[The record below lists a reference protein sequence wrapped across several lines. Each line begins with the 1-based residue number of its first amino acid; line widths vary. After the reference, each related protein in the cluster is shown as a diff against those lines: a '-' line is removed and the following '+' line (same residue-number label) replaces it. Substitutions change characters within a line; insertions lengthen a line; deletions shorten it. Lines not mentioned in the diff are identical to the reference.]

1 MHKTTLA
8 AALTLAASALFA
20 SNASAT
26 LVLSV
31 TDNGVPIAGCAST
44 SASPLAVNC
53 SDAFFSAIQVSAQGT
68 PTVPSPDL
76 GTITINASA
85 GPLAATHLLDVMV
98 TQTGLSG
105 FTGSLSSTTFTENSL
120 IGLPGPTTFDMIFNG
135 ATIAT
140 ATLPV
145 SINPQT
151 AGPFIVPL
159 AAIPG
164 SFTDE
169 QTISVDFGPSI
180 MTQQSEAGAQFQAIS
195 AAVSEPSSLAILGVA
210 LAGIGLIG
218 WRRRALWRRNL
229 A

>member
-1 MHKTTLA
+1 MSKTLLA
-8 AALTLAASALFA
+8 ATLSVAALFA
-20 SNASAT
+20 SQADAT
-26 LVLSV
+26 LMLSV
-31 TDNGVPIAGCAST
+31 TDNGTAIAGCAST
-44 SASPLAVNC
+44 SASPLSVIC
-53 SDAFFSAIQVSAQGT
+53 SNANFSAIQVSAQGT

-135 ATIAT
+135 TTIAT

-145 SINPQT
+145 SVNPQT

-159 AAIPG
+159 GAIPG
-164 SFTDE
+164 AFTDE

-180 MTQQSEAGAQFQAIS
+180 QIQQSEAGAQFQAIS
-195 AAVSEPSSLAILGVA
+195 AAVPEPSSLAILSGA
-210 LAGIGLIG
+210 LLGLG
-218 WRRRALWRRNL
+218 LWYRRRQA
-229 A
+229 

>member
-1 MHKTTLA
+1 MSKILVST
-8 AALTLAASALFA
+8 AALALLASTTAH
-20 SNASAT
+20 AT
-26 LVLSV
+26 LMLSV
-31 TDNGVPIAGCAST
+31 TDNGVAIPGCAAT
-44 SASPLAVNC
+44 SASPLSVTC
-53 SDAFFSAIQVSAQGT
+53 SDANFSAIQISAQGT

-76 GTITINASA
+76 GTIQISA
-85 GPLAATHLLDVMV
+85 TAGALAATHVLDAMV

-135 ATIAT
+135 TTIAT

-145 SINPQT
+145 SAAPQT

-164 SFTDE
+164 GFTDE

-180 MTQQSEAGAQFQAIS
+180 ATQQSETGAQFQAIS
-195 AAVSEPSSLAILGVA
+195 ASVPEPTSLALLASGLFGLGF
-210 LAGIGLIG
+210 LY
-218 WRRRALWRRNL
+218 RRRQGRG
-229 A
+229 

>member
-1 MHKTTLA
+1 LS
-8 AALTLAASALFA
+8 AALLSAQAGAALI
-20 SNASAT
+20 
-26 LVLSV
+26 LSV
-31 TDNGVPIAGCAST
+31 TDNGVPIASCAST
-44 SASPLAVNC
+44 SASPLSVNC
-53 SDAFFSAIQVSAQGT
+53 SNANFSAIQISAQGT

-76 GTITINASA
+76 GTIQISA
-85 GPLAATHLLDVMV
+85 TAGALSTTHVLDAMV
-98 TQTGLSG
+98 TQTGLAG

-135 ATIAT
+135 TTIAT

-145 SINPQT
+145 SLAPQT

-195 AAVSEPSSLAILGVA
+195 AAVPEPSSLAILGSA
-210 LAGIGLIG
+210 LVGIGLW
-218 WRRRALWRRNL
+218 WRRRNA
-229 A
+229 AAAQV

>member
-1 MHKTTLA
+1 MRKTTVA
-8 AALTLAASALFA
+8 AAFALATGALFPSGA
-20 SNASAT
+20 GAT
-26 LVLSV
+26 LMLSV

-44 SASPLAVNC
+44 SASPLSVTC
-53 SDAFFSAIQVSAQGT
+53 SDANFSAIQISAQGA

-76 GTITINASA
+76 GTIQISVTA
-85 GPLAATHLLDVMV
+85 GALAATHILDAMV

-135 ATIAT
+135 TTIAT

-145 SINPQT
+145 SVAPQT

-180 MTQQSEAGAQFQAIS
+180 ATQQSETGAQFQAIS
-195 AAVSEPSSLAILGVA
+195 AAVPEPSSMAILGSA
-210 LAGIGLIG
+210 LLGLG
-218 WRRRALWRRNL
+218 LWYRRRQQSH
-229 A
+229 